1 MPEIFTTPIKRAN
14 YYAVLGVTADAS
26 DAEIKKAYRS
36 LAFAHHPDKN
46 PGNVQ
51 SATEKFT
58 ELPGG
63 SVEGGSTRY
72 PLFPLRASL
81 GEMSKATNKIC
92 GDIKVKEAYEVL
104 NDPELRKKYDKER
117 GRSNLKSSSSFPGE
131 QRKNPDICIYN

>member
-1 MPEIFTTPIKRAN
+1 MPAIFTTPIKRAN
-14 YYAVLGVTADAS
+14 HYAVLGVTADAS
-26 DAEIKKAYRS
+26 DTEIKKAYRT

-58 ELPGG
+58 ELFGG

-72 PLFPLRASL
+72 SLFPLRASL
-81 GEMSKATNKIC
+81 EGMSKAVNRIY

-104 NDPELRKKYDKER
+104 NDPEQREKYDKEL
-117 GRSNLKSSSSFPGE
+117 GRYSLKSSSSFPGE
-131 QRKNPDICIYN
+131 QSKNSDICIYN